1 MVGKLIFFQLH
12 QPQLVKKELYRGPV
26 TVTIDKQNFGTGLER
41 QVLQVQGL
49 VYWSTGCNL
58 RNFPSPVYI
67 LCVSTTYVFDVWD
80 CSVQKIIG
88 RTTWMMNNL
97 AKTHKPH
104 GPKNQQWQHSEW

>member
-1 MVGKLIFFQLH
+1 MLGELIFFQFH

-58 RNFPSPVYI
+58 RNFPSPACS
-67 LCVSTTYVFDVWD
+67 LSDPTALVFPLSLSSPCLSDP
-80 CSVQKIIG
+80 
-88 RTTWMMNNL
+88 TAL
-97 AKTHKPH
+97 AFPL
-104 GPKNQQWQHSEW
+104 P

>member
-1 MVGKLIFFQLH
+1 MLGKLIFFQFH

-58 RNFPSPVYI
+58 RNFPSPALLPVALLPRQFMGISLTAVYK
-67 LCVSTTYVFDVWD
+67 TYCTRRF
-80 CSVQKIIG
+80 
-88 RTTWMMNNL
+88 
-97 AKTHKPH
+97 AA
-104 GPKNQQWQHSEW
+104 

>member
-1 MVGKLIFFQLH
+1 MQGKLIFFQFH

-58 RNFPSPVYI
+58 RNFPSPEGREPIYMTSQVGRK
-67 LCVSTTYVFDVWD
+67 LSKMSQSTAD
-80 CSVQKIIG
+80 KKLLI
-88 RTTWMMNNL
+88 
-97 AKTHKPH
+97 A
-104 GPKNQQWQHSEW
+104 